1 MVEVDWVMTLLRAVK
16 ILPTLREVV
25 VALVPVALV
34 KVRVVTFPLVEDRSV
49 AVAAVKLAPVANRLV
64 AVALVVVLLP
74 IDRYCSV
81 DEAREIVP
89 RVKVC
94 SWFQVFAEVVAG

>member
-16 ILPTLREVV
+16 MLPTLREVV

-34 KVRVVTFPLVEDRSV
+34 KLRVVT
-49 AVAAVKLAPVANRLV
+49 LARVANKSVVV
-64 AVALVVVLLP
+64 ACVVVLLP

-81 DEAREIVP
+81 DDEREIVP
-89 RVKVC
+89 LVKVC

>member
-1 MVEVDWVMTLLRAVK
+1 MMTLLRAVK

-34 KVRVVTFPLVEDRSV
+34 KLSV
-49 AVAAVKLAPVANRLV
+49 LTLARVANKSV

-81 DEAREIVP
+81 DEAREIMP
-89 RVKVC
+89 LVKVC
-94 SWFQVFAEVVAG
+94 SWFQVFIEVVAG